1 MATPDYIAADQ
12 YGAAPSLHA
21 AAKACDRERVRALLE
36 QGSDPNARDEVD
48 GGTPLQAAIEGCRS
62 PDERYQ
68 LVSLLLSHGADP
80 AQLDANGSGPL
91 FLALLHQDTS
101 VLELLLRHGADPNAE
116 IGFADKG
123 LLWWA
128 RSDYLY
134 ETYGRELPEEP
145 DNGTWN
151 DIDALLRFLDALANR
166 HQRPR
171 PEALR
176 LLRLYGARF

>member
-1 MATPDYIAADQ
+1 MATPQYRAA
-12 YGAAPSLHA
+12 GPSLHA
-21 AAKACDRERVRALLE
+21 FAKAGDVA
-36 QGSDPNARDEVD
+36 GARDLLVAGADPDEADGLD

-62 PDERYQ
+62 PDERYE

-80 AQLDANGSGPL
+80 TRLDANATGPL

-116 IGFADKG
+116 VGFADKG

-128 RSDYLY
+128 RSDYLF

-145 DNGTWN
+145 DNETWN
-151 DIDALLRFLDALANR
+151 DIDTLIHYLDALANR
-166 HQRPR
+166 HGRAR